1 LTHWSLPIT
10 TPRLV
15 LRDFIENDWEVVHE
29 YGSDA
34 EVARY
39 MPWGPNT
46 EEDTRALI
54 ARAIASR
61 SEEPR
66 TKFELAV
73 TIAES
78 GRLIGGCGIRISRP
92 DDLGADMGYCLRR
105 DCWGIGFGTEASR
118 ALVAFG
124 FQELGLHRIVATCDP
139 ENTASSHVLEK
150 TGMRREALLRSDS
163 KIDGRW
169 RDSYLYAIIEE
180 EWRNLNG

>member
-1 LTHWSLPIT
+1 MTHWSLPIT

-46 EEDTRALI
+46 EEDTRAFI

-73 TIAES
+73 TIA
-78 GRLIGGCGIRISRP
+78 R
-92 DDLGADMGYCLRR
+92 AD
-105 DCWGIGFGTEASR
+105 A
-118 ALVAFG
+118 
-124 FQELGLHRIVATCDP
+124 
-139 ENTASSHVLEK
+139 
-150 TGMRREALLRSDS
+150 
-163 KIDGRW
+163 
-169 RDSYLYAIIEE
+169 
-180 EWRNLNG
+180 